1 MAVDG
6 RALAMRWS
14 AQVLRSALSV
24 RWSRNRPG
32 LSGRPRFRANASVEL
47 AWLLR
52 SDASEGLRNGRIW
65 GARSVAREFV
75 HIAFLVHV
83 GLRGRA
89 EGPNLFP
96 TPIDPRSLAFTSLY
110 MNSRIGGAGFRLS
123 LQRLPPGAGDSSCSR
138 LFMTVSRVLGFFWA
152 PLCRWRSLC
161 LVDSILSPPRCASSD
176 LQRLTHEVHMIDT

>member
-1 MAVDG
+1 MAGQRYTFVSNAFGWLTYHLYFFLQAWMAVDG

-14 AQVLRSALSV
+14 AQVLRSAWSV
-24 RWSRNRPG
+24 RWTRNKPG

-83 GLRGRA
+83 GLRVRA

-110 MNSRIGGAGFRLS
+110 MNSRIGGAEF
-123 LQRLPPGAGDSSCSR
+123 QA
-138 LFMTVSRVLGFFWA
+138 FFA
-152 PLCRWRSLC
+152 TPSTRRGGQQL
-161 LVDSILSPPRCASSD
+161 
-176 LQRLTHEVHMIDT
+176 